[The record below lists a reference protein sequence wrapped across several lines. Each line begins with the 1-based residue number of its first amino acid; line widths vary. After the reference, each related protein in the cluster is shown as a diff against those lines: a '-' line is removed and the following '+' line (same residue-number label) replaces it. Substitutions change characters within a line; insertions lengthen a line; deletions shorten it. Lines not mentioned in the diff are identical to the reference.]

1 MLAWGMSPKE
11 DSMSEQLFLIRPV
24 DNKEEEQKQKTG
36 WVDELWLKLD
46 PDVHQEVVAILAE
59 MGKAAMS
66 QDAAWHQAKEAT
78 DE

>member
-1 MLAWGMSPKE
+1 
-11 DSMSEQLFLIRPV
+11 MSEQLFLIRPV

-59 MGKAAMS
+59 MGKTAMS
-66 QDAAWHQAKEAT
+66 QKTVQHRAKEAT
-78 DE
+78 NE

>member
-1 MLAWGMSPKE
+1 
-11 DSMSEQLFLIRPV
+11 MSEQLFLIRPV
-24 DNKEEEQKQKTG
+24 DARAEEEKQKRRG
-36 WVDELWLKLD
+36 VDELWLKLD

-78 DE
+78 NE